1 MQRPKEAFAA
11 GHVVLSTYF
20 PAPELHKL
28 ILKAEHSL
36 RHSATGIDESN
47 DRSQVSGL
55 CVVAFVCCRG
65 GGGGGGILF
74 WRKPHIHEWKSI
86 LSHD

>member
-20 PAPELHKL
+20 PTPELHKL

-55 CVVAFVCCRG
+55 CVVVVFA
-65 GGGGGGILF
+65 GILVAGYMS
-74 WRKPHIHEWKSI
+74 RIHEWKGI
-86 LSHD
+86 DDRW